1 MWGQLKRQCLDLI
14 GAEPDEVC
22 IAERVQNSFTPSHDP
37 PNYESLQDCAVD
49 PFPHAQ
55 VRE

>member
-37 PNYESLQDCAVD
+37 PNYESLQDCAVG

-55 VRE
+55 VRK